1 MEKGRAGQRKMKA
14 NEGNAI
20 IIQNESSVDR
30 DIPASRVY
38 LLLDFNLN
46 QRSND
51 SPLKMTGL
59 LWDLLTEGKQVRR
72 FTF

>member
-1 MEKGRAGQRKMKA
+1 MEKGRAGQRKTNA
-14 NEGNAI
+14 NEDNAI

-30 DIPASRVY
+30 DMPASRVY

-51 SPLKMTGL
+51 SPLKITGL
-59 LWDLLTEGKQVRR
+59 LWDLLTEGNK
-72 FTF
+72 